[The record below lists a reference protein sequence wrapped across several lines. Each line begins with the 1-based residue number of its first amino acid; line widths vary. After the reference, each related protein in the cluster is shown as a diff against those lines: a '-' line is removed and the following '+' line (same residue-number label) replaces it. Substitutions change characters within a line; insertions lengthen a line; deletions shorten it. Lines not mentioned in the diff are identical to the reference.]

1 MGYSEENII
10 KDNLLIYNSRMDLLD
25 FIMDNL
31 VSKQKTDNL
40 KIAVADNTLNT
51 YERYNE
57 NPYMLLSII
66 KDNSKTLGLLSWLEM
81 EIKFRG
87 ECFNKLKVDTLKH
100 YNEVS
105 KEKIP
110 MLIVLF
116 NDIMDF
122 IRYYK
127 REVPNIENF
136 LDTTVYTNNDWKEFR
151 DSVSNVCIYGEKYGI
166 QIIVSTKYD
175 LKYVDLEDLNSFF
188 HSIDYEEF
196 KIKVQEANLSD
207 NSINHKD

>member
-1 MGYSEENII
+1 MEYSEENII

-57 NPYMLLSII
+57 SPYMLLSII
-66 KDNSKTLGLLSWLEM
+66 KDNSKSLGLLSWLEM

-87 ECFNKLKVDTLKH
+87 ECFNKLKVDTLKQ

-116 NDIMDF
+116 NDVMDF

-127 REVPNIENF
+127 REPSNIGNF
-136 LDTTVYTNNDWKEFR
+136 LYTNDDWEEFR

-196 KIKVQEANLSD
+196 KIKVQGANLSD

>member
-87 ECFNKLKVDTLKH
+87 ECFNKLKVDTIKH
-100 YNEVS
+100 YN
-105 KEKIP
+105 
-110 MLIVLF
+110 
-116 NDIMDF
+116 
-122 IRYYK
+122 
-127 REVPNIENF
+127 
-136 LDTTVYTNNDWKEFR
+136 
-151 DSVSNVCIYGEKYGI
+151 
-166 QIIVSTKYD
+166 
-175 LKYVDLEDLNSFF
+175 
-188 HSIDYEEF
+188 
-196 KIKVQEANLSD
+196 
-207 NSINHKD
+207 